1 MSNACD
7 CWNRERARRRDCL
20 ASRDQF
26 PNAKPHFSAFP
37 ANSSRFSPPPS
48 TNHLATMSEFK
59 DEHDLDMLFDDGPES
74 SDGQNAFIPVGP
86 QLSRPNKHSSVI
98 ARIEAVFETVA
109 DALLNERADV
119 TISLT
124 SPSGNESRDTS
135 VRTPKAVFTFPGKTA
150 NDAWRFCR

>member
-1 MSNACD
+1 
-7 CWNRERARRRDCL
+7 
-20 ASRDQF
+20 
-26 PNAKPHFSAFP
+26 
-37 ANSSRFSPPPS
+37 
-48 TNHLATMSEFK
+48 MSEFK

-74 SDGQNAFIPVGP
+74 SDGQNAFIPVGA